1 MRTPL
6 HSGAGGQGS
15 DSDSDRRM
23 KYGIPK
29 PHWQV
34 WGFFIEAMMLKGES
48 E

>member
-1 MRTPL
+1 L

-15 DSDSDRRM
+15 DNDKRM

-29 PHWQV
+29 PDNA
-34 WGFFIEAMMLKGES
+34 GLGIFFEQLLLKGEF